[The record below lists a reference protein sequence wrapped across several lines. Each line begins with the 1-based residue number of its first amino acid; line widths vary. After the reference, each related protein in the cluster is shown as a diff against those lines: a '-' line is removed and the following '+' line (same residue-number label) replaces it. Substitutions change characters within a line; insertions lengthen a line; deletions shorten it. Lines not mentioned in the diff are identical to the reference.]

1 VHKLFQ
7 REHGLGCWVE
17 TVDNQ
22 AGTVTVTLFDAAD
35 PALLKEIRVKDTV
48 AAAVSEES
56 LRTYDQNNDVRR
68 GPVLEVKAVPP
79 VPGSSGVQV
88 TFKPNPLLEGYRPQ
102 RYLRVFAGGW
112 RVDDLPREER
122 LYR

>member
-1 VHKLFQ
+1 MAARARQFEVHKLFQ

-35 PALLKEIRVKDTV
+35 PALLKEIKVKDTV

-79 VPGSSGVQV
+79 VPGVRTTARDRHLCV
-88 TFKPNPLLEGYRPQ
+88 LVAE
-102 RYLRVFAGGW
+102 
-112 RVDDLPREER
+112 
-122 LYR
+122 